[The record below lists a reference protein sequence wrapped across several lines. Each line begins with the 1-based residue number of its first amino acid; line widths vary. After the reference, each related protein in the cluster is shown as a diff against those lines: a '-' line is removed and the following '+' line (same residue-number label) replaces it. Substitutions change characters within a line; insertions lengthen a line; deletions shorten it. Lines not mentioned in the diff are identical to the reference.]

1 MMFQKEELYQAV
13 TLIVVVLLLDFVERR
28 RPAFAINRY
37 RELSVHVLV
46 LLLIV
51 FIGGELCRAVL
62 FGVYNALNVLRISS
76 LTGLSMLPSAVKIPL
91 ALILGD
97 FSAYWVHRLMHRSRL
112 FWRTHDF
119 HHTIAEL
126 WWLSGTRVSLTHLF
140 LFAAPQ
146 VLIGYFLLV
155 LKPWEA
161 GVAVSIGVIFNIWD
175 HANFWASL
183 GPLGWLFI
191 TPNYHRIHHL
201 AKGLS
206 QKNLGFVFTLWD
218 RMFGTYINP
227 ESVGKD
233 FVIWTAPRKRLFFYM
248 ILGV

>member
-1 MMFQKEELYQAV
+1 MFEKEELYQAV
-13 TLIVVVLLLDFVERR
+13 TLISVVLLLDFMERR
-28 RPAFAINRY
+28 RPAFVINRY
-37 RELSVHVLV
+37 RELSLHILV
-46 LLLIV
+46 LFLIV
-51 FIGGELCRAVL
+51 IVGGELCRALL
-62 FGVYNALNVLRISS
+62 FGVYNALNLLRISS
-76 LTGLSMLPSAVKIPL
+76 MAGLSMLPSAMKIFL
-91 ALILGD
+91 GLILGD
-97 FSAYWVHRLMHRSRL
+97 FSAYWIHRLMHRSGL
-112 FWRTHDF
+112 FWRTHAF

-146 VLIGYFLLV
+146 VLIGYFVLV

-183 GPLGWLFI
+183 GPLGWPFI

-218 RMFGTYINP
+218 RMFGTCVSP
-227 ESVGKD
+227 ESIGKD
-233 FVIWTAPRKRLFFYM
+233 FAIWTVPKKRHLFWM
-248 ILGV
+248 IIGI

>member
-1 MMFQKEELYQAV
+1 MFEKEELYQAV
-13 TLIVVVLLLDFVERR
+13 TLVAFVLLLDFMERR

-37 RELSVHVLV
+37 RELSLNVLV
-46 LLLIV
+46 LLTVIV
-51 FIGGELCRAVL
+51 GGELCRGLL
-62 FGVYNALNVLRISS
+62 FGAFNALNLLRISS
-76 LTGLSMLPSAVKIPL
+76 MADLSMLPSGVKILL

-97 FSAYWVHRLMHRSRL
+97 FSAYWVHRVMHRSSL

-126 WWLSGTRVSLTHLF
+126 WWLSGTRASLTHLSF
-140 LFAAPQ
+140 FAAPQ
-146 VLIGYFLLV
+146 ILIGYYVLV
-155 LKPWEA
+155 LAPWEA
-161 GVAVSIGVIFNIWD
+161 GVAASIGVIFNIWD
-175 HANFWASL
+175 HTNLWASL

-218 RMFGTYINP
+218 RMFGTYVNP
-227 ESVGKD
+227 ESIGKD
-233 FVIWTAPRKRLFFYM
+233 FAIWTAPRDRHLFSM
-248 ILGV
+248 IVGV